1 MIVNRPVVSSI
12 RSRQTGHVG
21 NSMSEGVR
29 GASGLVDRV
38 AEGIVFDWLWEEIL
52 PLLGLFVARVF

>member
-1 MIVNRPVVSSI
+1 MMVNRQVVSSM

-21 NSMSEGVR
+21 NSISEGVR

-38 AEGIVFDWLWEEIL
+38 AEGIALDW
-52 PLLGLFVARVF
+52 F